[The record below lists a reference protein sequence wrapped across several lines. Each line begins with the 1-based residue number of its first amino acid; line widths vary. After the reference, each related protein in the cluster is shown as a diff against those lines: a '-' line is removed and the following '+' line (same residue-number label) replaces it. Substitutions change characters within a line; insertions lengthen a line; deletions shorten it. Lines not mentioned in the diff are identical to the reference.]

1 MDASFGDSTVSA
13 HGIRVIRFENKM
25 IFEDIERVLDII
37 RSHFGCAKRENH
49 PVAQSGDTPP
59 L

>member
-1 MDASFGDSTVSA
+1 MDGERHFSGGPGLKDKSKRIFVEA

-37 RSHFGCAKRENH
+37 RSNFG
-49 PVAQSGDTPP
+49 
-59 L
+59 